1 MLVVLVLQSKILM
14 VLLIIMTLNKEFALN
29 VIVIMLDAKLV
40 MSFILI

>member
-14 VLLIIMTLNKEFALN
+14 VLLITMTLNKEFALN